1 MFRRLLIPMC
11 VIVLGAGIGL
21 CAAATPAVPQNTG
34 LRLTNGMK
42 IISVTPSAKSL
53 QSAPDIRIAA
63 ETPSLPRPPMAGFS
77 PLVAIVTSDRRSSD
91 DFDWEHALVSSYVGK
106 PLNPPAEKNFVVGVL
121 DTGSVVDLA
130 AGDSAQILGLK
141 GRYLTTNTMG
151 IGGVGGT
158 IDATITMP
166 IGVFAAGLAAVSPNG
181 QLDLSKLVGH
191 TNVSVLAS
199 PAIECD
205 GDSLSGVVGTPFLA
219 FYTTIIRVDQ
229 PRKVVVRGKT
239 YIGPDIQILSSYK
252 PPTSV
257 YRHKIPMELG
267 GLSPVST
274 ASYYAFPDFDD
285 ILGEWFPIAPTALSM
300 GAMMLPTGGSFYAE
314 VGLLQGQIGPLN
326 VLQTARM
333 LVDTGAQSSIISSNV
348 AAKLNLPLEPDFT
361 AQICGIGGTTEAPG
375 YYVDY
380 VRINAMG
387 GALEFERVPFIVLDM
402 ESPEGGSLDGI
413 LGMNLFWNRNIVLEP
428 TTSGTG
434 FLHISN
440 PVPFAYID
448 LNLDDVVDATD
459 FAIFAA
465 AWRTTPADPAWNP
478 RCDLFID
485 EVIDARDLEA
495 FMDAWLRMLSK

>member
-1 MFRRLLIPMC
+1 
-11 VIVLGAGIGL
+11 
-21 CAAATPAVPQNTG
+21 
-34 LRLTNGMK
+34 
-42 IISVTPSAKSL
+42 
-53 QSAPDIRIAA
+53 
-63 ETPSLPRPPMAGFS
+63 
-77 PLVAIVTSDRRSSD
+77 
-91 DFDWEHALVSSYVGK
+91 
-106 PLNPPAEKNFVVGVL
+106 
-121 DTGSVVDLA
+121 
-130 AGDSAQILGLK
+130 
-141 GRYLTTNTMG
+141 
-151 IGGVGGT
+151 
-158 IDATITMP
+158 
-166 IGVFAAGLAAVSPNG
+166 
-181 QLDLSKLVGH
+181 
-191 TNVSVLAS
+191 
-199 PAIECD
+199 
-205 GDSLSGVVGTPFLA
+205 
-219 FYTTIIRVDQ
+219 
-229 PRKVVVRGKT
+229 
-239 YIGPDIQILSSYK
+239 
-252 PPTSV
+252 
-257 YRHKIPMELG
+257 
-267 GLSPVST
+267 
-274 ASYYAFPDFDD
+274 
-285 ILGEWFPIAPTALSM
+285 
-300 GAMMLPTGGSFYAE
+300 
-314 VGLLQGQIGPLN
+314 
-326 VLQTARM
+326 M